1 MPRLSQWFIRA
12 ALLNLLV
19 GFSLG
24 ALLLAHKGVP
34 YWPALWRLLP
44 VHVELLL
51 VGWTAQLALGVAF
64 WILPRF
70 WREPTRGYEPAAWL
84 ALLLL
89 NGGVW
94 LVALGSWF
102 GLGVALFWGRM
113 AEVCAA
119 VAFAVAVWPRIV
131 GREVQR

>member
-1 MPRLSQWFIRA
+1 MPRLSQWFIRT
-12 ALLNLLV
+12 ALLNLLT
-19 GFSLG
+19 GFTLG

-51 VGWTAQLALGVAF
+51 IGWTAQLALGVAF

-70 WREPTRGYEPAAWL
+70 WREPARGNQPAAWV
-84 ALLLL
+84 AFILL
-89 NGGVW
+89 NSGVW
-94 LVALGSWF
+94 LVALGSWYA
-102 GLGVALFWGRM
+102 LGAALFWGRM
-113 AEVCAA
+113 AELGAA

-131 GREVQR
+131 GREG

>member
-1 MPRLSQWFIRA
+1 MPRLSQWFIRT
-12 ALLNLLV
+12 ALVNLLL
-19 GFSLG
+19 GFTIG

-51 VGWTAQLALGVAF
+51 IGWTAQLALGVAF

-70 WREPTRGYEPAAWL
+70 WRQPARGNEPAAWT
-84 ALLLL
+84 AFLLL

-94 LVALGSWF
+94 LVALGSWQ
-102 GLGVALFWGRM
+102 GVEVALFWGRM
-113 AEVCAA
+113 AEVGAA
-119 VAFAVAVWPRIV
+119 AAFAVAVWPRIV
-131 GREVQR
+131 GREG

>member
-1 MPRLSQWFIRA
+1 MPRLSQWFIRT
-12 ALLNLLV
+12 ALVNLLL
-19 GFSLG
+19 GFTIG

-51 VGWTAQLALGVAF
+51 IGWTAQLALGVAF

-70 WREPTRGYEPAAWL
+70 WRQPARGNEPAAWT
-84 ALLLL
+84 AFLLL

-94 LVALGSWF
+94 LVALGSWQ
-102 GLGVALFWGRM
+102 GVGATLFWGRM
-113 AEVCAA
+113 AEVGAA
-119 VAFAVAVWPRIV
+119 AAFAVAVWPRIV
-131 GREVQR
+131 GREG